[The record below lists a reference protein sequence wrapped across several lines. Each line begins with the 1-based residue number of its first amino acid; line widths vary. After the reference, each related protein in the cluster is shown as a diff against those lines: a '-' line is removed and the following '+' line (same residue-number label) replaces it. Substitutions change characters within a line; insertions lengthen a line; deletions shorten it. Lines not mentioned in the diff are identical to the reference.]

1 MRGLTR
7 GTSRSH
13 IARAALESIAFQCA
27 DVLQAMQKHSGE
39 KLAELRVDAAAGGP
53 VCLHVLTLI
62 PQPAPD

>member
-27 DVLQAMQKHSGE
+27 DVLQAMQKQFGRE
-39 KLAELRVDAAAGGP
+39 AR
-53 VCLHVLTLI
+53 
-62 PQPAPD
+62 